1 MSSLARATAVMSV
14 GTVLSRVTGL
24 ARLVAITAALG
35 IVESGRLTDTY
46 NIGNTAPNI
55 IYELALGGILTSVF
69 VPVFVELLEK
79 EGRDRAWQVGSA
91 VINLSLVVLV
101 GIATIGILAAPWIAQ
116 FYSSRLEA
124 ADAARQEEVLTF
136 LLRLFIPQIIFYAL
150 AAITAGLLNAHKR
163 FGAPMFTPILNNL
176 AVIAVFTA
184 FYFAYS
190 NENLSLATVSTP
202 QLLLIGLGTTAG
214 VALMA
219 FAQLPFLRGLGRYRW
234 TLSVNHPS
242 VRKLARLSVF
252 VVGYVMANQI
262 GYLVAQW
269 LSNQQTGGYTAYVNA
284 FMFFMLPH
292 GLFAVSVITA
302 LLPAMSEHA
311 VNQRWGDFRERLS
324 TGVRATFLLILPA
337 ATGFFVLGEPM
348 VRLLLEHGIATE
360 AGTTLVAEVL
370 RFFVLG
376 LVPFSLFQL
385 FLRAF
390 YALQDTKTPFL
401 INCGAVAVNTAVNVP
416 MFAWLGVKGLA
427 AGHAIAYVFAVVI
440 QARVLSRRI
449 GGLDARRVTNS
460 ALRIGA
466 AAALMGLVVWVAL
479 EGVTRAVNEDTL
491 VGQAIAVFVP
501 VTVGALA
508 YVGLA
513 QVFKVPE
520 LDYVRG
526 LLGRRLR
533 RAQDPVPPAPN
544 EP

>member
-1 MSSLARATAVMSV
+1 MTSLARATAVMSF

-46 NIGNTAPNI
+46 NIANTVPNI
-55 IYELALGGILTSVF
+55 IYELALGGVLTSVF

-101 GIATIGILAAPWIAQ
+101 AIATIGILAAPVIAEL
-116 FYSSRLEA
+116 YSSRLDGEV
-124 ADAARQEEVLTF
+124 AARQREVLTF
-136 LLRLFIPQIIFYAL
+136 LLRLFIPQIIFYGL

-176 AVIAVFTA
+176 AVIVVFVV

-190 NENLSLATVSTP
+190 SSALNLATVSTP
-202 QLLLIGLGTTAG
+202 QLLLIGVGTTAG

-234 TLSVNHPS
+234 TLAVNHPS

-252 VVGYVMANQI
+252 VIGYVVANQI

-269 LSNQQTGGYTAYVNA
+269 LANEQEGGYTAYVNA

-302 LLPAMSEHA
+302 LLPGMSEHA
-311 VNQRWGDFRERLS
+311 VNRRWGEFRERLS

-337 ATGFFVLGEPM
+337 AVGFFVLGEPI

-360 AGTTLVAEVL
+360 AGTTLVADVL
-370 RFFVLG
+370 RFFVIG

-401 INCGAVAVNTAVNVP
+401 INCGAVALNTAVNVP
-416 MFAWLGVKGLA
+416 MFAWLGVEGLA
-427 AGHAIAYVFAVVI
+427 AGHAIAYIFAVTI
-440 QARVLSRRI
+440 QARILSSRI
-449 GGLDARRVTNS
+449 GGLDLRRVSTS
-460 ALRIGA
+460 AARIA
-466 AAALMGLVVWVAL
+466 AAAAGMGLLVWLTLAGVATVVDEA
-479 EGVTRAVNEDTL
+479 TL
-491 VGQAIAVFVP
+491 AGQAVAVSVP
-501 VTVGALA
+501 VIVGVVTFLALA
-508 YVGLA
+508 YTLRVS
-513 QVFKVPE
+513 E
-520 LDYVRG
+520 LSYVRNVV
-526 LLGRRLR
+526 GRRLGGG
-533 RAQDPVPPAPN
+533 AGPDATELP
-544 EP
+544 

>member
-1 MSSLARATAVMSV
+1 MSSLARATALMSF
-14 GTVLSRVTGL
+14 GTVLSRITGL
-24 ARLVAITAALG
+24 GRLVAITAALG

-46 NIGNTAPNI
+46 NFANTAPNI

-101 GIATIGILAAPWIAQ
+101 AISTIGILAAPLIAD
-116 FYSSRLEA
+116 FYSSRLSG
-124 ADAARQEEVLTF
+124 DAAIRQHEVLTF

-176 AVIAVFTA
+176 AVIIVFVT

-190 NENLSLATVSTP
+190 DANLSLDTVTTG
-202 QLLLIGLGTTAG
+202 QLLLIGIGTTSG

-219 FAQLPFLRGLGRYRW
+219 LAQLPFLRGLGRYRW

-252 VVGYVMANQI
+252 VIGYVVANQI

-269 LSNQQTGGYTAYVNA
+269 LSNQQEGGYTAYVSA

-302 LLPAMSEHA
+302 LLPGMSEHA
-311 VNQRWGDFRERLS
+311 VNERWDEFRDRLS

-337 ATGFFVLGEPM
+337 AVGFFVLGEPI
-348 VRLLLEHGIATE
+348 VRLLLEHGLATE
-360 AGTTLVAEVL
+360 QGTLLVADVL

-401 INCGAVAVNTAVNVP
+401 INCGAVALNTAINIP
-416 MFAWLGVKGLA
+416 MFAWLGVEGLA
-427 AGHAIAYVFAVVI
+427 AGHAIAYLFAVFL

-449 GGLDARRVTNS
+449 GGLDGRRVRDS
-460 ALRIGA
+460 VLRISVA
-466 AAALMGLVVWVAL
+466 AAAMGALVWVTL
-479 EGVTRAVNEDTL
+479 LGVTTVVDEDTFF
-491 VGQAIAVFVP
+491 GQAISVSVP
-501 VTVGALA
+501 VVVGTAA
-508 YVGLA
+508 YVGVAYGL
-513 QVFKVPE
+513 KVPE
-520 LDYVRG
+520 LDYVRSV
-526 LLGRRLR
+526 LGRRLGR
-533 RAQDPVPPAPN
+533 KKPAAESDAP
-544 EP
+544 

>member
-1 MSSLARATAVMSV
+1 MSI
-14 GTVLSRVTGL
+14 GTVLSRITGL
-24 ARLVAITAALG
+24 GRLVAITAALG
-35 IVESGRLTDTY
+35 IVSSGRLTDTY

-79 EGRDRAWQVGSA
+79 EGRDRAWEVGSA

-101 GIATIGILAAPWIAQ
+101 AIATLGIVAAPWIAK
-116 FYSSRLEA
+116 FYASRLDA
-124 ADAARQEEVLTF
+124 SDAARQEEVLTY

-190 NENLSLATVSTP
+190 DDNLSLATVSTG
-202 QLLLIGLGTTAG
+202 QLTLIGLGTTAG

-219 FAQLPFLRGLGRYRW
+219 LAQLPFLRGLGRYRR
-234 TLSVNHPS
+234 TLSINHPS
-242 VRKLARLSVF
+242 VKKLARLSVF
-252 VVGYVMANQI
+252 VIGYVVANQI

-269 LSNQQTGGYTAYVNA
+269 LSNRQTGGYSAYVSA

-302 LLPAMSEHA
+302 LLPGMSEHA
-311 VNQRWGDFRERLS
+311 VNQRWDRFREQLS

-337 ATGFFVLGEPM
+337 AIGFFVLGEPM
-348 VRLLLEHGIATE
+348 VRLLLEHGVAT
-360 AGTTLVAEVL
+360 AADTLLVADVL

-401 INCGAVAVNTAVNVP
+401 INCGAVALNTAVNIP
-416 MFAWLGVKGLA
+416 MFNWLGVKGLA
-427 AGHAIAYVFAVVI
+427 AGHALAYVFGVAA
-440 QARVLSRRI
+440 QSRVLSRRI
-449 GGLDARRVTNS
+449 GGLDAKRVGSS

-466 AAALMGLVVWVAL
+466 AAAVMGVVVWATL
-479 EGVTRAVNEDTL
+479 EGIQRLVDEDAFT
-491 VGQAIAVFVP
+491 GQAISVLGP
-501 VTVGALA
+501 VVVGTLVYLGAAHALH
-508 YVGLA
+508 
-513 QVFKVPE
+513 VPE
-520 LDYVRG
+520 LGYVRSVV
-526 LLGRRLR
+526 GRRLGR
-533 RAQDPVPPAPN
+533 KPGASPPAQDD

>member
-1 MSSLARATAVMSV
+1 MSV

-24 ARLVAITAALG
+24 GRLVAITAALG

-91 VINLSLVVLV
+91 IINLSLVVLV
-101 GIATIGILAAPWIAQ
+101 AIATIGIIAAPWIAQ
-116 FYSSRLEA
+116 FYSSRLDA

-190 NENLSLATVSTP
+190 GQDLSLASVSTP
-202 QLLLIGLGTTAG
+202 QLLLIGLGTTVG

-219 FAQLPFLRGLGRYRW
+219 IAQLPFLRGLGRYRW
-234 TLSVNHPS
+234 TLSFNHPS
-242 VRKLARLSVF
+242 VKKLARLSVF
-252 VVGYVMANQI
+252 VIGYVIANQL

-311 VNQRWGDFRERLS
+311 VNERWDDFRERLS

-337 ATGFFVLGEPM
+337 AVGFFVLGEPV

-360 AGTTLVAEVL
+360 EGTTLVADVL

-390 YALQDTKTPFL
+390 YAMQDTKTPFL
-401 INCGAVAVNTAVNVP
+401 INCGAVALNTAVNVP
-416 MFAWLGVKGLA
+416 MFEWLGVKGLA
-427 AGHAIAYVFAVVI
+427 AGHAIAYVFAVTL

-449 GGLDARRVTNS
+449 GGLDGARVTHS
-460 ALRIGA
+460 ALRIAVA
-466 AAALMGLVVWVAL
+466 AAAMGLLVWLSL
-479 EGVTRAVNEDTL
+479 EGVLRLVDEDSFA
-491 VGQAIAVFVP
+491 GQAAAVFLP
-501 VTVGALA
+501 VTVGAVA
-508 YVGLA
+508 YLGLA
-513 QVFKVPE
+513 HALKVPE

-526 LLGRRLR
+526 LVRRRGRG
-533 RAQDPVPPAPN
+533 AQPSSPAAPG

>member
-46 NIGNTAPNI
+46 NIANTAPNI

-91 VINLSLVVLV
+91 VINLSLVVLMA
-101 GIATIGILAAPWIAQ
+101 IAAIGIVAAPWIAK
-116 FYSSRLEA
+116 FYSSRLEGG
-124 ADAARQEEVLTF
+124 DAARQAEVLTF
-136 LLRLFIPQIIFYAL
+136 LLRLFIPQIIFYGL

-176 AVIAVFTA
+176 AVIVVFTA

-190 NENLSLATVSTP
+190 DEGLSLATVSTP

-219 FAQLPFLRGLGRYRW
+219 FAQLPFLRGLGRYRR
-234 TLSVNHPS
+234 TLSITHPS
-242 VRKLARLSVF
+242 VKKLARLSVF
-252 VVGYVMANQI
+252 VIGYVVANQI

-311 VNQRWGDFRERLS
+311 VNERWEDFRERLS

-337 ATGFFVLGEPM
+337 ATGFFVLGEPI
-348 VRLLLEHGIATE
+348 VRLMLEHGIATE
-360 AGTTLVAEVL
+360 EGTTLVAEVL

-390 YALQDTKTPFL
+390 YAMQDTKTPFL
-401 INCGAVAVNTAVNVP
+401 INCGAVALNTAVNVP
-416 MFAWLGVKGLA
+416 MFEWLGVKGLA
-427 AGHAIAYVFAVVI
+427 AGHAIAYLFAVAL

-449 GGLDARRVTNS
+449 GGLEARRITGS
-460 ALRIGA
+460 ALRIGIA
-466 AAALMGLVVWVAL
+466 AVGMGLLVWATL
-479 EGVTRAVNEDTL
+479 EGITRLVDEDVL
-491 VGQAIAVFVP
+491 VGQALSVFVP
-501 VTVGALA
+501 VAVGALT
-508 YVGLA
+508 YLGLA
-513 QVFKVPE
+513 HVLRVPE
-520 LDYVRG
+520 LGYVRG
-526 LLGRRLR
+526 LLRRR
-533 RAQDPVPPAPN
+533 VARSSAPGPAPSN